1 MQTNKSRTDLRFLQF
16 LQALMSKSGLA
27 KATGATCGT
36 PIRVLLVVDDPEVR
50 DAYQRILGETNV
62 SSDIAVFREQLGRVT
77 SNAPRECSRA
87 NVSRRMRSFEAI
99 CCHQGEEA
107 VTRIR
112 QASVLYQPF
121 AAAFIDV
128 TASSGDGVRTAI
140 RIRELDPDVEIV
152 LCTGGAE
159 MDPPEIG
166 ALLPPEE
173 KLSYLP
179 RSASPGEVRQM
190 IIALSSRW
198 LAERRIVRVAYFD
211 SLTQL
216 PNREQFRHR
225 LSHALEAARY
235 QSLPLGVLCL
245 DLDQFKDV
253 NDTLGHAAGDQLLRA
268 VARRL
273 RDNLRYQRS
282 GGFHNGASARPGDL
296 ARLGGDE
303 FVALLPGLRTMSDA
317 ARVAERLIKS
327 VREPVQ
333 LAGTAI
339 VVTPSVGIAIYPK
352 DGANSETLLRNA
364 DAAMYFAKR
373 RRPGTYSFFEPGMMH
388 GRSCPFPIAELCT
401 RRAADRK

>member
-1 MQTNKSRTDLRFLQF
+1 M
-16 LQALMSKSGLA
+16 
-27 KATGATCGT
+27 
-36 PIRVLLVVDDPEVR
+36 VDDVEVR
-50 DAYQRILGETNV
+50 DAYQRILRDTNV
-62 SSDIAVFREQLGRVT
+62 SSDIAAFREQLGRVT
-77 SNAPRECSRA
+77 SNPPRECSRA
-87 NVSRRMRSFEAI
+87 NVSRRMRRFETI

-107 VTRIR
+107 LTRIR

-121 AAAFIDV
+121 AIAFIDV
-128 TASSGDGVRTAI
+128 TAPSDDGLRTAI
-140 RIRELDPDVEIV
+140 RIREVDPDVEIV

-159 MDPPEIG
+159 MDPLEIG

-179 RSASPGEVRQM
+179 SSASPGEVRQM
-190 IIALSSRW
+190 IIALSSKW
-198 LAERRIVRVAYFD
+198 LAERRIVRVAHFD
-211 SLTQL
+211 CLTQL

-225 LSHALEAARY
+225 LSHALEAARH
-235 QSLPLGVLCL
+235 QNLSLGVLYL
-245 DLDQFKDV
+245 DLGHFKGV
-253 NDTLGHAAGDQLLRA
+253 NDTLGHAAGDQLLCA

-273 RDNLRYQRS
+273 RDNLRYERS
-282 GGFHNGASARPGDL
+282 GGLPNGASARPGDL
-296 ARLGGDE
+296 ARLRGDE
-303 FVALLPGLRTMSDA
+303 FVALLPGLRTVSDA
-317 ARVAERLIKS
+317 ARVAERLIES

-373 RRPGTYSFFEPGMMH
+373 RRPGTYSFFEPGMNVAAIL
-388 GRSCPFPIAELCT
+388 PFPNCRART